1 MEGKKDKFMK
11 CNDHIKGIFLDIG
24 WTMCRPKSGHWWLN
38 ETFYRLADEEGM
50 EMIDK
55 EQMEQVLDEAYHLLL
70 ENHRMD
76 DEEQELQQFFAYYT
90 LISERLPALE
100 LNRDKLYE
108 ISHDQVYND
117 ANYIFF
123 DDVEETL
130 QRLKQRYKLGVIS
143 DTWPS
148 LRRVLQNAGLSDYF
162 DGITFSCDLGVFKPD
177 EALYQDALRKLGLS
191 GPETVFVDDNPI
203 CLEGAE
209 KSGILPILINR
220 PGKASMQSRFAS
232 IEALRELE

>member
-1 MEGKKDKFMK
+1 MK
-11 CNDHIKGIFLDIG
+11 LNDQIKGIFLDIG

-38 ETFYRLADEEGM
+38 ETFYRLADSEGL
-50 EMIDK
+50 ETTDK
-55 EQMEQVLDEAYHLLL
+55 TRMEQVLDEAYRLLL

-90 LISERLPALE
+90 RISERLPALE

-148 LRRVLQNAGLSDYF
+148 LRRVLRNAGLAGYF
-162 DGITFSCDLGVFKPD
+162 DSVTFSCDLGVFKPD
-177 EALYQDALRKLGLS
+177 GALYRDALNKLKLS
-191 GPETVFVDDNPI
+191 GAETVFVDDNPV

-209 KSGILPILINR
+209 KNGIFPILINR
-220 PGKASMQSRFAS
+220 PGKERIQSRFAS
-232 IEALRELE
+232 IEALRELQ

>member
-1 MEGKKDKFMK
+1 MK
-11 CNDHIKGIFLDIG
+11 LNDHIKGIFLDIG

-38 ETFYRLADEEGM
+38 ETFYRLADSEGL
-50 EMIDK
+50 ETTDK
-55 EQMEQVLDEAYHLLL
+55 EQMDHVLDEAYRLLL

-117 ANYIFF
+117 ANYIFY
-123 DDVEETL
+123 DDVEKTL
-130 QRLKQRYKLGVIS
+130 QRLKPRYKLGVIS

-148 LRRVLQNAGLSDYF
+148 LRRVLRNAGLTDYF
-162 DGITFSCDLGVFKPD
+162 DSITFSCDLGVFKPD
-177 EALYQDALRKLGLS
+177 ESLYRDALNKLELS
-191 GPETVFVDDNPI
+191 GAETVFVDDNPI

-209 KSGILPILINR
+209 KNGILPILINR
-220 PGKASMQSRFAS
+220 PGKERTESRFES
-232 IEALRELE
+232 IEALCELQ